1 MTLKPKL
8 QLAIKFVMAIPYI
21 ININSLAASDSRH
34 GRTKIRQISR
44 RSLNISAPSAAS
56 SLYR

>member
-56 SLYR
+56 SL